1 MSLNLCPRNPML
13 NQCLCFDLI
22 MVFENLWTRR
32 EKSKQN
38 ISNRLKG
45 IDNFFFK
52 KVMTMKN

>member
-22 MVFENLWTRR
+22 MVSENLWTRR
-32 EKSKQN
+32 EKNKQN

-45 IDNFFFK
+45 IANFFF
-52 KVMTMKN
+52 

>member
-1 MSLNLCPRNPML
+1 MSLNLCPRNLLL

-32 EKSKQN
+32 DKSKQN

-45 IDNFFFK
+45 IANSSFK
-52 KVMTMKN
+52 KVMTMEY